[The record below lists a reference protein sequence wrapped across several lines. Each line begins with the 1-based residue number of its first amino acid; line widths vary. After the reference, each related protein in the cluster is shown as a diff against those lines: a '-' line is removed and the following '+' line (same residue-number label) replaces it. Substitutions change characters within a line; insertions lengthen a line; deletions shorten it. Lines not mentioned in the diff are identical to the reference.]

1 MKRFWTLLLI
11 GVMALQTSWAA
22 VHLCHDATPGAV
34 AVAAAFAEAGEQH
47 QTSSAAD
54 QCCPVGHSC
63 HSLCTFLPQGH
74 AERGGQAVLSAPGLR
89 AVPALPDWDGPRHE
103 RPQWSAA

>member
-22 VHLCHDATPGAV
+22 VHLCHDAAPA
-34 AVAAAFAEAGEQH
+34 AMAAAFAEAGEQH
-47 QTSSAAD
+47 QASASD
-54 QCCPVGHSC
+54 TCCPVGHAC
-63 HSLCTFLPQGH
+63 HGLTAFLPQGL
-74 AERGGQAVLSAPGLR
+74 AERGGQAVLTAPGLR